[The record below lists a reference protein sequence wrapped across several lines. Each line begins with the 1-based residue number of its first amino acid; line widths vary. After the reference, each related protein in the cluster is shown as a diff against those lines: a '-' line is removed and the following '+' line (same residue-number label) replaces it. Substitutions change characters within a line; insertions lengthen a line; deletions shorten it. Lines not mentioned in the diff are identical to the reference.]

1 MSRES
6 KLAKN
11 TGILAIGTFLPK
23 LASFITLPIL
33 TDCLTKEEMGNYDLI
48 TVLVSLILPT
58 ATLQIQSAAFRFL
71 IDIRKDEKKIRTIVS
86 TILTFMIPVSLAA
99 LLILYFA
106 LPGMD
111 PTIKLL
117 ICGYYFADI
126 IVNAFRQLA
135 RGLEQNLDYS
145 ISAIVSSL
153 CKMIFAVVFV
163 WHFKFGLTGSVIALM
178 GASTM
183 SLIVIMIRSKIY
195 RYYSIKYFSKDCL
208 KEMLKYSWPLIPN
221 GMSMWIMRLSDRFV
235 VTFSMGIAANAVYS
249 VANKIPSLL
258 NLAQSTFTMAWQENA
273 SIVSKDDD
281 ADKYYSLMFRTM
293 FDLVAG
299 FLGLLICT
307 TPLLFKLFIR
317 GDYGEAYFQMPV
329 LFIAMFFYSMSSF
342 LGGIYVA
349 YMKTKSIGITTT
361 AAAIC
366 NLVID
371 IALIKFIGL
380 YAASGS
386 TLISYLLLF
395 IFRIVDVRK
404 MVKITYDKLHMFL
417 VLAVLVIE
425 SVLCYLQMPV
435 LNFINIIFGMAI
447 FFWLNNSLVRAVW
460 TKGMKLVKKH

>member
-33 TDCLTKEEMGNYDLI
+33 TGCMTKEEMGNYDLI

-71 IDIRKDEKKIRTIVS
+71 IDIRKDEKKIKAIVS
-86 TILTFMIPVSLAA
+86 TILTFIIPVSLAA
-99 LLILYFA
+99 LLILFFV

-126 IVNAFRQLA
+126 LVNAVRQLA
-135 RGLEQNLDYS
+135 RGLERNLDYS

-153 CKMIFAVVFV
+153 FKMIFAVVFV
-163 WHFKFGLTGSVIALM
+163 WHLKWGLTGSVIALM
-178 GASTM
+178 GASTL
-183 SLIVIMIRSKIY
+183 SLVVILIRSKIY
-195 RYYSIKYFSKDCL
+195 RYYDPRSFSTDCL

-235 VTFSMGIAANAVYS
+235 VTLYMGVAVNAVYA

-273 SIVSKDDD
+273 TIVSKDDD

-299 FLGLLICT
+299 FLGILICA

-317 GDYGEAYFQMPV
+317 GDYSEAYFQMPV

-349 YMKTKSIGITTT
+349 YMKTKSIGVTTT
-361 AAAIC
+361 AAAVC

-386 TLISYLLLF
+386 TLISYMLLF
-395 IFRIVDVRK
+395 VFRMIDVRK
-404 MVKITYDKLHMFL
+404 MVKISYSKPHMIL
-417 VLAVLVIE
+417 ILAILLTE
-425 SVLCYLQMPV
+425 SVLCFLQKPI
-435 LNFINIIFGMAI
+435 LNVINIVFGVTV
-447 FFWLNNSLVRAVW
+447 FFWLNKSLVRAVFN
-460 TKGMKLVKKH
+460 KGMKILKKH